1 MVLHTT
7 NGFVNEVIEA
17 NEKENRMEIFVNN
30 LVAELESKWNG
41 EVGVQKVLKN
51 NTTLTG
57 ITLRKVGQN
66 VAPNIYIENFYES
79 YEAGEMEIDEIA
91 DKFIEITERNQ
102 MPMENTIGEFTNWEY
117 VKERVMPSVISKENT
132 ELLKTLVY
140 TDTKT
145 DIAECYDIVLSEG
158 YEDGRM
164 SVKITTDLFNQYGV
178 TRAELKK
185 IARKNAL
192 AKMEFK
198 SMAETLREMM
208 GDMADVFGVPEE
220 ENGMWVLS
228 TTSRTKGA
236 NLMFNKT
243 ALNRIVKRTGKSEF
257 FILPS
262 SIHEVL
268 VITEDGV
275 DKDTL
280 KGMVVDVN
288 ATQVAPED
296 KLTDSVYFYD
306 GKKVS
311 VVA

>member
-1 MVLHTT
+1 MANNTMNNAT
-7 NGFVNEVIEA
+7 VNTVVA
-17 NEKENRMEIFVNN
+17 KENGMEIFVNN
-30 LVAELESKWNG
+30 LVAELEDRFNG
-41 EVGVQKVLKN
+41 EVKVQEVLKN
-51 NTTLTG
+51 NRTLTG
-57 ITLRKVGQN
+57 ITLRKESQSIV
-66 VAPNIYIENFYES
+66 PTIYVNDFFAS
-79 YEAGEMEIDEIA
+79 YEAGEMD
-91 DKFIEITERNQ
+91 IEEVAEKIMDITEKNQ
-102 MPMENTIGEFTNWEY
+102 VSDNTFNADSFTNWEY
-117 VKERVMPSVISKENT
+117 VKERVMPSVISKENA

-145 DIAECYDIVLSEG
+145 DIAECYDIVLSES
-158 YEDGRM
+158 EENGRM
-164 SVKITTDLFNQYGV
+164 SVKITTDLFKQYGI

-192 AKMEFK
+192 DKMTFK
-198 SMAETLREMM
+198 SMAETLRELM
-208 GDMADVFGVPEE
+208 GDMADVFGIPEE
-220 ENGMWVLS
+220 ESGMWVLS
-228 TTSRTKGA
+228 NESKSKGA
-236 NLMFNKT
+236 SLMFNKT
-243 ALNRIVKRTGKSEF
+243 ALDRVVKRTGKSEF

-268 VITEDGV
+268 VITENGV